1 MICIVQA
8 RLSSKRLP
16 GKVIKNIFNIPI
28 LLFLIK
34 RLKKAKNIS
43 DIIVA
48 TSNTKDDEKII
59 NLCKKNK
66 IKFFKGH
73 LLNVASRYENILKK
87 KKIKCFLRISADS
100 PLIDPYLVDKM
111 INVSKKKKFDLFTN
125 VFPKT
130 FPSGQSIEI
139 VKSNLIFKKIKNF
152 TKDEKEH
159 VTLHFYKNWK
169 KYNIINF
176 KNKVNLS
183 KYKMSIDTLAD
194 YKKIKKIS
202 ANFSLNQLL
211 NIRLIKLLKFYK

>member
-87 KKIKCFLRISADS
+87 KKIKYFLRISADS

-111 INVSKKKKFDLFTN
+111 I
-125 VFPKT
+125 
-130 FPSGQSIEI
+130 
-139 VKSNLIFKKIKNF
+139 
-152 TKDEKEH
+152 
-159 VTLHFYKNWK
+159 
-169 KYNIINF
+169 
-176 KNKVNLS
+176 
-183 KYKMSIDTLAD
+183 KM
-194 YKKIKKIS
+194 
-202 ANFSLNQLL
+202 
-211 NIRLIKLLKFYK
+211 